1 MLVIEMRL
9 PRDPAFKRFVLHP
22 TFFRHLLATF
32 FLPGLDPS
40 VVEHVEDA
48 ADNLV
53 GPDLAQRL
61 ADAVWRLRLRDGQTV
76 HLLVE
81 CQSQPDPSM
90 PFRMLHAVAT
100 LALALSRDPPPGYA
114 AGRGPRIQNL
124 TVYSGRAQWSPAEQ
138 PEPGM
143 PRMECPVLEL
153 RRSPEPGGEDNV
165 VVLLMRLSG
174 VPIRRHFGRHR
185 SRYGSGLGTPPRQG

>member
-9 PRDPAFKRFVLHP
+9 PRDPAVKRFVLHP
-22 TFFRHLLATF
+22 TFIRHLLATF
-32 FLPGLDPS
+32 SLPGLDPS

-48 ADNLV
+48 AANLV
-53 GPDLAQRL
+53 GPDLSQRL

-76 HLLVE
+76 YLLVA
-81 CQSQPDPSM
+81 CQSQPGPSM

-100 LALALSRDPPPGYA
+100 LALALSREPPPGYA
-114 AGRGPRIQNL
+114 AGRIPRIQNL
-124 TVYSGRAQWSPAEQ
+124 TVYNGRPPWPPAEQ

-143 PRMECPVLEL
+143 QRMECPVLEL

-165 VVLLMRLSG
+165 VLLLMRLQRCED
-174 VPIRRHFGRHR
+174 P
-185 SRYGSGLGTPPRQG
+185 